1 VKLVIGGKAIT
12 VNASPNTVLNLGI
25 GKITI
30 NQQIKQGKR
39 ITVRALDIVLG
50 KAGYG
55 FPAGAEVQV
64 AVATAAAN

>member
-1 VKLVIGGKAIT
+1 MIGGKAIT
-12 VNASPNTVLNLGI
+12 LNTAPNTVLNLGI

-30 NQQIKQGKR
+30 NQQIRKGNR

-64 AVATAAAN
+64 AVATVAAN